1 MRNLV
6 LYTGMVLLLLIMC
19 YITFTIY
26 TYLGLW
32 YAIFFFAFRGGQD
45 IIRLYPLYQTYFK
58 RLTNQSIKYLYD
70 QMQCESMR
78 HREPCRLCQNRHRTG
93 SHSWPSGCQRRFRL
107 QGDAVTL
114 NISVAA
120 DKADAASL
128 TEGRRVAID
137 GVLRIKGAPEKR
149 QYFNLS
155 AETIELDPVAES
167 GIGGEME
174 FRGTLCKD
182 IVTPTDKK
190 ETASSAS
197 RHTPPTR
204 SAMSF
209 TVSLSASCVFQRQ
222 WSRFWF
228 PREKSRQR

>member
-1 MRNLV
+1 MIKCNVKVCGIVNRAACV
-6 LYTGMVLLLLIMC
+6 RQTSDGKSFVA
-19 YITFTIY
+19 F
-26 TYLGLW
+26 GLSVTVP
-32 YAIFFFAFRGGQD
+32 A
-45 IIRLYPLYQTYFK
+45 TK
-58 RLTNQSIKYLYD
+58 
-70 QMQCESMR
+70 
-78 HREPCRLCQNRHRTG
+78 
-93 SHSWPSGCQRRFRL
+93 
-107 QGDAVTL
+107 GDAVTF

-190 ETASSAS
+190 GNRFLRFSAYSTDKIGDEFYSVFVRFVRFSEAMEPFLVPKGKIETKGEL
-197 RHTPPTR
+197 RIT
-204 SAMSF
+204 SF
-209 TVSLSASCVFQRQ
+209 NGNLDFSCKIAELSEYKKLPF
-222 WSRFWF
+222 
-228 PREKSRQR
+228 